1 MNSETKNTSC
11 CAAKVAYAIAVLG
24 ALLIVAYLDHVL
36 KRHTQAPPVD
46 EGRAEERAKDL
57 AEIRNAEADA
67 LNNTG
72 WVDQSKGIVRLRIDD
87 AMSLMLESW
96 GKDPAAGRSNMLA
109 RVAKDYPPP
118 PPPKPQPKSEF
129 E

>member
-1 MNSETKNTSC
+1 MNDETKKCSS
-11 CAAKVAYAIAVLG
+11 CAAKAAYAIAVLG

-36 KRHTQAPPVD
+36 KTHTQAPPVD
-46 EGRAEERAKDL
+46 AGRAEERAKDL

-72 WVDQSKGIVRLRIDD
+72 WMDQSKGIVRLRIDD
-87 AMSLMLESW
+87 AMNLLVETW
-96 GKDPAAGRSNMLA
+96 KNPAVGRSNMLD
-109 RVAKDYPPP
+109 RVAKANPPP
-118 PPPKPQPKSEF
+118 PPAAPPPKSPF

>member
-1 MNSETKNTSC
+1 MSDENKKSSS

-24 ALLIVAYLDHVL
+24 ALLIVVYLDHVL
-36 KRHTQAPPVD
+36 KTHTQAPPID

-72 WVDQSKGIVRLRIDD
+72 WIDQSKGIVRLRVDD
-87 AMSLMLESW
+87 AISLMVETW
-96 GKDPAAGRSNMLA
+96 GKNPAAGRSNLLD
-109 RVAKDYPPP
+109 RVAKAYPPP
-118 PPPKPQPKSEF
+118 PPAAPPPKSLYE
-129 E
+129 

>member
-1 MNSETKNTSC
+1 MNSENKNC
-11 CAAKVAYAIAVLG
+11 CDCTAKVAYAIAVLG
-24 ALLIVAYLDHVL
+24 ALLIVAFLDHEL
-36 KRHTQAPPVD
+36 KKHTQAPPVD

-57 AEIRNAEADA
+57 AEIRNGEADA

-72 WVDQSKGIVRLRIDD
+72 WIDQSKGIVRLRIDD
-87 AMSLMLESW
+87 AMSLMLETW
-96 GKDPAAGRSNMLA
+96 GKNPAAGRSNMLA
-109 RVAKDYPPP
+109 RAAKAYPPP

>member
-1 MNSETKNTSC
+1 MNNEIKKCSS
-11 CAAKVAYAIAVLG
+11 CAAKAAYAIAVLG
-24 ALLIVAYLDHVL
+24 ALLIVAYLNHVL
-36 KRHTQAPPVD
+36 KTHTQAPPID
-46 EGRAEERAKDL
+46 QGRAEERAKDL
-57 AEIRNAEADA
+57 AEIRNTEADA

-72 WVDQSKGIVRLRIDD
+72 WMDQSKGIVRLKIDD
-87 AMSLMLESW
+87 AMSLMVETW

-109 RVAKDYPPP
+109 RVAKANPPP